1 MGRVGLIMAGVALVA
16 VALSSLI
23 PLIGWFLVAPLA
35 ALIIG
40 AGAGWWALKALGGGS
55 AGRGAGA
62 GAIAGIGALIG
73 SVIGL
78 ALLGAVFASSAND
91 PAVQQEFQR
100 QLEAAREQNPDAAV
114 PDLDLGAL
122 ATGGSILG
130 GFCFGLVDLLLSTIG
145 GLIAGIIYGR
155 NRAPA
160 AAPAGSYADG
170 TYPAAGT
177 GLPPM
182 TNTLEPDREGGARIY
197 PDDERRE

>member
-1 MGRVGLIMAGVALVA
+1 MGRVGLIMAGLALVT

-23 PLIGWFLVAPLA
+23 PIIGSFLVAPLTA
-35 ALIIG
+35 IIIG
-40 AGAGWWALKALGGGS
+40 AGAGWWASKALGGGS

-78 ALLGAVFASSAND
+78 GLLGVLFASSAND
-91 PAVQQEFQR
+91 PAAQQEFQR

-114 PDLDLGAL
+114 PDLDLSTIVAGASL
-122 ATGGSILG
+122 IG
-130 GFCFGLVDLLLSTIG
+130 GFCLGLFDLLLSTLG
-145 GLIAGIIYGR
+145 GLIAGIVYGR

-160 AAPAGSYADG
+160 VAPAGGFPAAA
-170 TYPAAGT
+170 YPAAGT
-177 GLPPM
+177 SLPQI
-182 TNTLEPDREGGARIY
+182 TNTVEPDREGGARIY